1 MRKKGTIAPLRPIC
15 SRIDQMLRL
24 LVERKV
30 VRLPSGFC
38 DADQVHQSV
47 AQTGPPVTVHTGFSQ
62 KKFSVRRR
70 VFFSVDGL
78 SVECENEAEL
88 HLACKL
94 VALDHN
100 RWRMCEDIH
109 EITKETESM
118 EAEAKAR
125 MEAPLEESDFLPE
138 ELVTEEEDVTID
150 EWSQLGYKWF
160 KKEEVIYL

>member
-1 MRKKGTIAPLRPIC
+1 
-15 SRIDQMLRL
+15 MLRL
-24 LVERKV
+24 SVERKA

-38 DADQVHQSV
+38 DAERVHQSV
-47 AQTGPPVTVHTGFSQ
+47 ARISPPFTVHTGFSK
-62 KKFSVRRR
+62 KKFSVRKR

-100 RWRMCEDIH
+100 RWQTSEDLH
-109 EITKETESM
+109 EITQETESM
-118 EAEAKAR
+118 EANAKAR